1 VTNSSSTAAA
11 LAPESPVRGRLL
23 PLADEARL
31 FWRLRRRMLINMF
44 RLALE
49 HSRLRL
55 SLVVLLTALLWL
67 GLFMLFADGFEFLR
81 ITIHDPII
89 HAETVRAVYGVFFTA
104 LTVMLIFSTGV
115 ILYGSLYRS
124 AEAHFLLT
132 LPARSERIFL
142 HKFQEAVLFSS
153 WGFLLLGSP
162 LLVAQGVV
170 EDAQWPYF
178 VMLAPYMAA
187 FVYIPGSLGAILCLA
202 IVRFFPANRT
212 QFFTLTIV
220 GVVVTVFGLG
230 WWLWGGMDGDLLT
243 PTWFQELLGRL
254 QFCQN
259 RLLPSWWLSSGLL
272 ESGVAG
278 FHHAGAR
285 HALADSVLFLALMI
299 SNALF
304 FQQVAIWTAGRIYR
318 RGFSAL
324 HCERTSRRGRR
335 AVAWIDQLTMKATA
349 FLQPE
354 LRLLIVKDLRLFRRD
369 PVQWS
374 QILIFVGLL
383 GLYFFSTRRL
393 TYDHSYARWVNIIGF
408 LNLAVVGLIL
418 STFTTRFIF
427 PLISLE
433 GRRLWILGLLPVRRE
448 TILWAKFLFA
458 SLGSLVPCA
467 LLMVLSDLMLE
478 VSSRIVLAHLLA
490 CGMLSMGL
498 SGIAVGLGA
507 KMPNLR
513 EESPSRI
520 AAGFGGTLNLVISSL
535 FVVGVVVLTG
545 VACHDE
551 ILGPSASFSSDH
563 WSWLA
568 VGTGGCLALGLM
580 ATYVPLR
587 LGFKAFRELEI

>member
-1 VTNSSSTAAA
+1 MSNSASTTDS
-11 LAPESPVRGRLL
+11 LAVEGPARGRLL
-23 PLADEARL
+23 SLADEARL
-31 FWRLRRRMLINMF
+31 FWLLRRKILKNLF

-49 HSRLRL
+49 NSRLRL
-55 SLVVLLTALLWL
+55 SLVVLLAALLWL
-67 GLFMLFADGFEFLR
+67 GLFMLFADGFKFLR
-81 ITIHDPII
+81 VTIHDPII
-89 HAETVRAVYGVFFTA
+89 HAETVQAVYGVFFTA
-104 LTVMLIFSTGV
+104 LTVMLVFSTGV

-124 AEAHFLLT
+124 AEANFLLT

-170 EDAQWPYF
+170 EDAQWAYF
-178 VMLAPYMAA
+178 VMLVPYMAA
-187 FVYIPGSLGAILCLA
+187 FVYIPGSLGAILCLTV
-202 IVRFFPANRT
+202 VRYFPANRT
-212 QFFTLTIV
+212 QFFTLAIAGAIV
-220 GVVVTVFGLG
+220 TMMSVG
-230 WWLWGGMDGDLLT
+230 WWLWGGMEGDLLT

-259 RLLPSWWLSSGLL
+259 RMLPSWWLTSGLL
-272 ESGVAG
+272 ESEVAG
-278 FHHAGAR
+278 WHSPAAR
-285 HALADSVLFLALMI
+285 HALADSVLFLALMV

-304 FQQVAIWTAGRIYR
+304 FQQAAVWTAGRIYR
-318 RGFSAL
+318 RGYSDL
-324 HCERTSRRGRR
+324 HCERTSRRGRN
-335 AVAWIDQLTMKATA
+335 ALGWLDQMTMTATC
-349 FLQPE
+349 FLRPE
-354 LRLLIVKDLRLFRRD
+354 MRLLMVKDLRIFRRD

-374 QILIFVGLL
+374 QILIFIGLL
-383 GLYFFSTRRL
+383 GMYFFSTRRL
-393 TYDHSYARWVNIIGF
+393 TYDHSYARWVNVIGF

-433 GRRLWILGLLPVRRE
+433 GRRLWILGLLPLKRE
-448 TILWAKFLFA
+448 TVLWGKFLFA

-467 LLMVLSDLMLE
+467 ALMLLSDCMLE
-478 VSSRIVLAHLLA
+478 VSNRILLAHLLA
-490 CGMLSMGL
+490 CVMLSMGL

-545 VACHDE
+545 FACHDE
-551 ILGPSASFSSDH
+551 ILGATAPFAEDD
-563 WSWLA
+563 WSWRA
-568 VGTGGCLALGLM
+568 AGAFSCLVLGLA
-580 ATYVPLR
+580 ATYVPLK